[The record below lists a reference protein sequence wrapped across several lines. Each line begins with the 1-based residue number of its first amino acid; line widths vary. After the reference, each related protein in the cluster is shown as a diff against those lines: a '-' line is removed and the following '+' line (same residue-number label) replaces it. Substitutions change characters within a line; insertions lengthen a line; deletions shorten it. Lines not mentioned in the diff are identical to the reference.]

1 MIKNYY
7 SNPKNIIGNFL
18 LIAGVVLQVLTMAGT
33 FGIKDP
39 CNVSAS
45 GAGFSISSIPFS
57 YILIG
62 IGLFLSDSDIRS
74 YFNKNQEPKA
84 QP

>member
-7 SNPKNIIGNFL
+7 SNPKNIIGNISFFL
-18 LIAGVVLQVLTMAGT
+18 GIILQVLTMAGT
-33 FGIKDP
+33 LGIKDP

-74 YFNKNQEPKA
+74 YFNKNQEPQK
-84 QP
+84 P